1 MYVYVTSLSLTVCCA
16 GYDYQR
22 AWKTNSKNS
31 AAFEVIIS
39 RVQADV
45 EK

>member
-1 MYVYVTSLSLTVCCA
+1 MYVHVISLSVIVMLMKNT
-16 GYDYQR
+16 
-22 AWKTNSKNS
+22 KNS

-39 RVQADV
+39 NVQADV

>member
-1 MYVYVTSLSLTVCCA
+1 MYVYVISLSLMVMFV
-16 GYDYQR
+16 
-22 AWKTNSKNS
+22 KNTKSS